1 VGLIVDQVRSDSGNF
16 DLLKSALE
24 KTNLIEASAGTG
36 KTYAIAGIFLRLLLE
51 NSLSVSE
58 ILVVTY
64 TVAATEE
71 LRDRIRKTIRA
82 TIDAFTKGGHED
94 PFLDG
99 LVRKYWIPD
108 QDPQDKELPGFRIR
122 PALECPY
129 RGSGM
134 TEGGDEM
141 LRVLRAALRDFDEA
155 PIYTIHGF
163 CQRVLHENAFE
174 SMGLFDTELVPDER
188 ALHSEIVRDFWRKH
202 FYNAPPE
209 LVSYALKK
217 NVNPQFFLALTKVI
231 FSNPDMQVIPAA
243 SPVPLTALPS
253 FRSVRER
260 ALTVWKSAREE
271 VLSLLKSPGLSKSL
285 YKNPDVLAARMDG
298 YADSEETFPLFE
310 GFEKFTASGLKAG
323 TKKGASTPVHPF
335 FDDCEEFMVRARELE
350 AEIEEHLLFLKTDI
364 FRYLREELR
373 KRKQARNIQ
382 FYDDLLLNLKEA
394 LERSGRKG
402 LILKIKGRFR
412 AALIDEFQDTDPI
425 QYAIFHTIFGG
436 GETPL
441 FFIGDPKQSIYS
453 FRGADLFAYMRASH
467 HVDYRYT
474 LRSNWRSEPDLVHA
488 VNAIFANPK
497 KDTFLYEEVPFERAA
512 PGDVK
517 NRSLLTVNGHTEPPF
532 HFWFLG
538 SARLEAAGAKT
549 NRSMTSA
556 LIVRAVADEI
566 ARLMTLGRER
576 KALIGTEPLTESHIA
591 VLVRENREARLVQNA
606 LRDARIHS
614 VVHST
619 GYLFD
624 THEALEMERVLAAVA
639 EPHSEGL
646 IRIAL
651 TTDILGLNGE
661 TLESFGRSESD
672 WEKWLTRFRDYNTL
686 WERHGFIRMFRHF
699 LAREKVRERLLALP
713 DGERRLT
720 NILHLMEVL
729 HTESIERK
737 PGISGTVKWLSC
749 QRDPD
754 ALRREEHELRL
765 ESDDRAVRIV
775 TIHKSKGLEYPVVF
789 CPFNWGHSKTRK
801 KEFTYHNPED
811 DWRLNLVLDPD
822 AVSGKTL
829 AERENL
835 AENIRL
841 LYVSV
846 TRAKNRC
853 YLVWGP
859 FKDAGSS
866 SLAYVLHPPHG
877 NSPSVVGATEEN
889 FLTLRDED
897 IAGDLARIAAKS
909 KGAVSFYDMP
919 DPMGKTLSPAAEPAG
934 TLTCRTFSEIV
945 DRDRRIGSFSYLR
958 SEHMALPEFAPDDL
972 SDLPDRDGATV
983 VTEMFYQKEPAGM
996 FAFPKG
1002 AKAGNCLHDI
1012 LEHVDFT
1019 APDSPE
1025 TKNLV
1030 AIKLREHGFDPKWQ
1044 EAVCRMIDAMV
1055 TTPLDP
1061 AIHGLALSSISFEN
1075 RLSEIEFTFP
1085 LHRLTPD
1092 ALRNIFKKS
1101 GIWSSAAFPE
1111 KIGKLTFQPVRGY
1124 MKGFMDLVFLYEG
1137 RFFLVDW
1144 KSNFLGASLED
1155 YGTEALAEV
1164 MREELYLLQYHLYIV
1179 ALHQYLKMRLSDYD
1193 YKTHFGGVMYIF
1205 LRGVN
1210 PETGSH
1216 AGIYRDRP
1224 AKKAIEFLCKNLIA
1238 I

>member
-1 VGLIVDQVRSDSGNF
+1 MDQARSDSGNF

-51 NSLSVSE
+51 NRLSVSE

-71 LRDRIRKTIRA
+71 LRERIRGIIRA
-82 TIDAFTKGGHED
+82 AIDAFTKGGHSD
-94 PFLDG
+94 PFLNG
-99 LVRKYWIPD
+99 LVQKDWIPD
-108 QDPQDKELPGFRIR
+108 EACPRISLSGVR
-122 PALECPY
+122 DDHPPFVIPAEAGIQYERLEK
-129 RGSGM
+129 
-134 TEGGDEM
+134 
-141 LRVLRAALRDFDEA
+141 LRILRAALRDFDEA

-202 FYNAPPE
+202 FYDAPHE
-209 LVSYALKK
+209 LVSYALKN
-217 NVNPQFFLALTKVI
+217 NVKLQFFLALTKVM
-231 FSNPDMQVIPAA
+231 FSNPDMRIIPVA
-243 SPVPLTALPS
+243 SPVSLDALPAFRRARERVLTA
-253 FRSVRER
+253 
-260 ALTVWKSAREE
+260 WKSAREE
-271 VLSLLKSPGLSKSL
+271 VLSLLKNPGLNKTK
-285 YKNPDVLAARMDG
+285 YKNPDILAARMDS
-298 YADSEETFPLFE
+298 YADSDETFPLFA

-323 TKKGASTPVHPF
+323 TNKGKSTPEHPF
-335 FDDCEEFMVRARELE
+335 FNDCEEFMARARKLE
-350 AEIEEHLLFLKTDI
+350 AEIKGHLLFLKMDI

-394 LERSGRKG
+394 LERSGGKDLIRK
-402 LILKIKGRFR
+402 IRGRFR

-425 QYAIFHTIFGG
+425 QYAIFHTIFGD

-453 FRGADLFAYMRASH
+453 FRGADLFAYMRASR
-467 HVDYRYT
+467 HVDFRYT
-474 LRSNWRSEPDLVHA
+474 LRRNWRSEPDLVSA
-488 VNAIFANPK
+488 VNAVFENPK
-497 KDTFLYEEVPFERAA
+497 QDAFLYEEVPFERAA

-517 NRSLLTVNGHTEPPF
+517 DRNLLTINGHAEPSF
-532 HFWFLG
+532 HFWFLSG
-538 SARLEAAGAKT
+538 ARLEAAGAKT
-549 NRSMTSA
+549 NQGMTA
-556 LIVRAVADEI
+556 AIIVRTVAAEI
-566 ARLMTLGRER
+566 ARLIKLGRER
-576 KALIGTEPLTESHIA
+576 KAMIGREPLTESHIA
-591 VLVRENREARLVQNA
+591 VLVRENREARLVQDA
-606 LRDARIHS
+606 LRNACIHS

-639 EPHSEGL
+639 EPHFEGL
-646 IRIAL
+646 IRTAL

-661 TLESFGRSESD
+661 TLESLDRSEPD
-672 WEKWLTRFRDYNTL
+672 WEQWLTRFHDYNTL
-686 WERHGFIRMFRHF
+686 WERNGFIGMFRYF
-699 LAREKVRERLLALP
+699 LAREKVRERLLAFP

-737 PGISGTVKWLSC
+737 LGISGTVKWLAC
-749 QRDPD
+749 QRDPN
-754 ALRREEHELRL
+754 ALRLEEHELRL

-789 CPFNWGHSKTRK
+789 CPFNWGDSKTRK

-859 FKDAGSS
+859 FKDAGTS
-866 SLAYVLHPPHG
+866 SLAYVLHAPRG
-877 NSPSVVGATEEN
+877 DSPSLVDATEEN
-889 FLTLRDED
+889 FLSLSDED
-897 IAGDLARIAAKS
+897 ITSDLARIAAKS
-909 KGAVSFYDMP
+909 EGAISLYDMP
-919 DPMGKTLSPAAEPAG
+919 DATRETLSLPAEPAA
-934 TLTCRTFSEIV
+934 TLTCRSFSGIV
-945 DRDRRIGSFSYLR
+945 DRDRRIASFSYLR
-958 SEHMALPEFAPDDL
+958 SERTSLPAFTPDDL
-972 SDLPDRDGATV
+972 SDLPDRDSGTM
-983 VTEMFYQKEPAGM
+983 VTEMPYQKEPAGM
-996 FAFPKG
+996 FAFPRG

-1019 APDSPE
+1019 APDSPDTE
-1025 TKNLV
+1025 NLV
-1030 AIKLREHGFDPKWQ
+1030 AVKLIEHGFGLKWQ
-1044 EAVCRMIDAMV
+1044 ETVLRMINSVV

-1061 AIHGLALSSISFEN
+1061 AIHGLALSAISTEN

-1085 LHRLTPD
+1085 LNRLTPVV
-1092 ALRNIFKKS
+1092 LRNIFKES
-1101 GIWSSAAFPE
+1101 GIWIPSAFPE
-1111 KIGKLTFQPVRGY
+1111 RIGKLTFQPVRGY

-1144 KSNFLGASLED
+1144 KSNFMGASVED
-1155 YGTEALAEV
+1155 YRTEALAEV
-1164 MREELYLLQYHLYIV
+1164 MREELYVLQYHLYIV
-1179 ALHQYLKMRLSDYD
+1179 ALHQYLKMRLSGYD
-1193 YKTHFGGVMYIF
+1193 YKAHFGGVMYIF

-1210 PETGSH
+1210 PLAGPG

-1224 AKKAIEFLCKNLIA
+1224 AKKTVEYLSKNLIA
-1238 I
+1238 E